1 MNNQGRKFCVYAIQ
15 SELSNRIYLG
25 QTDDLS
31 RRLNE
36 HNDGRVKS
44 TKNEAPWKILA
55 VESFH
60 KRSEARWC
68 ESCLKRSRGKRFE
81 WLKINRF

>member
-1 MNNQGRKFCVYAIQ
+1 MNDDGKKFCVYAIQ
-15 SELSNRIYLG
+15 SEISNRIYVG
-25 QTDDLS
+25 QTDYLS

-55 VESFH
+55 VEFFH
-60 KRSEARWC
+60 ERSEARWY

-81 WLKINRF
+81 WLEKNRF

>member
-1 MNNQGRKFCVYAIQ
+1 MNDGGRKFCVYAIQ
-15 SELSNRIYLG
+15 SEVSNRIYVG

-36 HNDGRVKS
+36 HNDRRVKS
-44 TKNEAPWKILA
+44 TKNGAPWKILA
-55 VESFH
+55 LEFFH
-60 KRSEARWC
+60 ERSDARWC

-81 WLKINRF
+81 WLETNRF

>member
-1 MNNQGRKFCVYAIQ
+1 MNDDGERFCVYAIQ
-15 SELSNRIYLG
+15 SKVSNRIYVG
-25 QTDDLS
+25 QTGNLS

-44 TKNEAPWKILA
+44 TKNEGPRKILA
-55 VESFH
+55 VEFFH
-60 KRSEARWC
+60 ERSADRWC

-81 WLKINRF
+81 WLGKNRF

>member
-1 MNNQGRKFCVYAIQ
+1 MKDDSKSFCVYAIQ
-15 SELSNRIYLG
+15 SKMSNRIYVG
-25 QTDDLS
+25 QTCDLS

-44 TKNEAPWKILA
+44 TKNETPWRILA
-55 VESFH
+55 VEFFH
-60 KRSEARWC
+60 ERAEARWC

-81 WLKINRF
+81 WLKKNRL